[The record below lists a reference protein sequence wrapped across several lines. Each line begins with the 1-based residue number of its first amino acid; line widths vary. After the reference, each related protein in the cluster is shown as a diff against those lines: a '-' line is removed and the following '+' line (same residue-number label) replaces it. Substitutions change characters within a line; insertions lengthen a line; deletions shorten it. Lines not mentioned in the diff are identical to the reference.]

1 MGCGL
6 VVQLFR
12 GSDGQSRTYFYQGSQ
27 YCSSLWQF
35 NSLVIY
41 GQLAQWAASR
51 TDLFPTLLCE
61 RMGKMHSQGRPHS
74 LAHTKRVIERVFQ
87 RPFDDVFEEFDET
100 PIGSGAIAQVCCTSS
115 YALSD
120 FIELKHFRGVQS
132 HDEAGSTSALIF
144 RPKAGSKE
152 RPESPRT
159 CHSSGFQAVS
169 PHFCRCNQSP
179 PSACGQDDRT

>member
-1 MGCGL
+1 MLL
-6 VVQLFR
+6 VGSSQEKLQGDRWGAVWWYNHFVAQMDRAGPTFIKVRNIAHLFGIQLI
-12 GSDGQSRTYFYQGSQ
+12 
-27 YCSSLWQF
+27 
-35 NSLVIY
+35 VIY

-115 YALSD
+115 L
-120 FIELKHFRGVQS
+120 
-132 HDEAGSTSALIF
+132 
-144 RPKAGSKE
+144 RPVGLYRAQAF
-152 RPESPRT
+152 PRCT
-159 CHSSGFQAVS
+159 E
-169 PHFCRCNQSP
+169 PR
-179 PSACGQDDRT
+179 